1 VDTDPEKWAGFGSSQ
16 LMFRIRIQIQMGL
29 RIRNESPNPQPGS
42 SFQKEKKLGNFIFDG
57 FFSVELESSSGA

>member
-29 RIRNESPNPQPGS
+29 RIRNESPNPQHGRPK
-42 SFQKEKKLGNFIFDG
+42 FFPKKEKNKEIFIFED
-57 FFSVELESSSGA
+57 FSVELEA